1 MVNYIFISK
10 QKKQMK
16 FSKLLYL
23 ALISITLF
31 FTACKKDD
39 DSPKTYETGDVSV
52 EFENVV
58 GSVHVDVFGTT
69 NYTNQMGEQF
79 TVTKLKYYITNVELL
94 KEDGSYYKVPES
106 YYLIDESVTSMHKA
120 LLTDIPGG
128 VYKGIRYMVGVDSTR
143 NVSGAQEGALDIG
156 NDMFWTWNSGYIFF
170 KMEGTSTASSSGD
183 LTFHIGGFKS
193 SLNQAAM
200 RTVTLSFGSST
211 LTVDG
216 AREAEVHI
224 IADLLDMFKT
234 PTDISFATLNFV
246 MMPGANAMKLADNY
260 VDMFTFDHIHDGE

>member
-23 ALISITLF
+23 ALISITVF

-58 GSVHVDVFGTT
+58 GNVHVDVFGTT

-106 YYLIDESVTSMHKA
+106 YYLIDESNDSTHNAILS
-120 LLTDIPGG
+120 DIPGG
-128 VYKGIRYMVGVDSTR
+128 VYTGIRYMVGVDSTR
-143 NVSGAQEGALDIG
+143 NVSGAQEGALDIS
-156 NDMFWTWNSGYIFF
+156 NDMFWSWNSGYIFF

-183 LTFHIGGFKS
+183 LTFHIGGYKS

-216 AREAEVHI
+216 TREAEVHI
-224 IADLLDMFKT
+224 VADLLDMFKT
-234 PTDISFATLNFV
+234 PTDISFASLNFV
-246 MMPGANAMKLADNY
+246 MMPGTNAMKLADNY
-260 VDMFTFDHIHDGE
+260 VDMFTLDHIHNGE